1 MVSRILATICAGA
14 AALALG
20 GCFVVQEN
28 TFGESLDETKSG
40 AEITTRLLA
49 AGGTARFG
57 EVDVEV
63 ADRFVLL
70 SGRVPSDADKIE
82 AERIAWSV
90 SSVDEVA
97 NELVV
102 KKFDLGDALSDTWI
116 NTEVRA
122 RLLADSDIKGVNYNI
137 RVYDGVVYLL
147 GFANSEDELREAAE
161 HASRVGGVRKVVS
174 YVKMRERGAPPVV
187 QTATSEPAAEGAIS
201 IAPSSGA
208 APIVPPDKPP
218 TTRAQYGDPYAPG
231 AAPPPG
237 SNNSGPALQSSPTP
251 LAPLPQ

>member
-1 MVSRILATICAGA
+1 MISRILATICAGA

-28 TFGESLDETKSG
+28 TFGEALDETKSG

-70 SGRVPSDADKIE
+70 SGRVPSEADKIE

-102 KKFDLGDALSDTWI
+102 KKFDFGDALQDTWI

-122 RLLADSDIKGVNYNI
+122 RLLADSDIKKEKLFKLYKRFHTHVEG
-137 RVYDGVVYLL
+137 RGLGLYLIKSQIDVL
-147 GFANSEDELREAAE
+147 HGTIEVE
-161 HASRVGGVRKVVS
+161 
-174 YVKMRERGAPPVV
+174 
-187 QTATSEPAAEGAIS
+187 SEPDRGTMFRI
-201 IAPSSGA
+201 
-208 APIVPPDKPP
+208 
-218 TTRAQYGDPYAPG
+218 T
-231 AAPPPG
+231 
-237 SNNSGPALQSSPTP
+237 LP
-251 LAPLPQ
+251 LKEVVMPVNQV